1 MQMWRGEPNIP
12 FSQYWEKV
20 GVARLR
26 VHSDFVG
33 VETPTYKNICP
44 PEFISGSYQRCI
56 SSFNENTFLRSN
68 YTLKTGKILWR
79 NQTFFTKSKISEKAV
94 KQVQHDKMSKTLHS
108 TPNFLHNLLNTFM
121 HDIILVWIWRN
132 RQWAH
137 KID

>member
-68 YTLKTGKILWR
+68 YTLKTGKML
-79 NQTFFTKSKISEKAV
+79 
-94 KQVQHDKMSKTLHS
+94 KQVQHDRMGKTLLACTTHTKPSFRAFTAACVLSS
-108 TPNFLHNLLNTFM
+108 TTSF
-121 HDIILVWIWRN
+121 WITLQTCAFAVCSLIVN
-132 RQWAH
+132 ISA
-137 KID
+137 IS